1 MTDHPPS
8 SSASDA
14 APAPYPFP
22 WALGQPGLIEAQS
35 RYVDAFG
42 KGAEIM
48 SSTIFTVWTK
58 QLDLLR
64 TGAEQCVSEAE
75 ILVDVEHARDA
86 APKHMAA
93 ARTAVEHSLADLREI
108 NDATRNGIVQL
119 FGILTESFQ
128 QSLTPPGAPAVESPK
143 PQKRSAP
150 AT

>member
-22 WALGQPGLIEAQS
+22 WALGQPGLLEAQS

-48 SSTIFTVWTK
+48 SSTFFSVWTK

-64 TGAEQCVSEAE
+64 AGAEQCATEAE
-75 ILVDVEHARDA
+75 ILADVEHAFDA

-93 ARTAVEHSLADLREI
+93 ARTAVDHSLADLREI
-108 NDATRNGIVQL
+108 NDATQNGILQL
-119 FGILTESFQ
+119 FGVLTESFQ
-128 QSLTPPGAPAVESPK
+128 QSLPSSGTTAVENPK
-143 PQKRSAP
+143 PQKRSGR
-150 AT
+150 TT